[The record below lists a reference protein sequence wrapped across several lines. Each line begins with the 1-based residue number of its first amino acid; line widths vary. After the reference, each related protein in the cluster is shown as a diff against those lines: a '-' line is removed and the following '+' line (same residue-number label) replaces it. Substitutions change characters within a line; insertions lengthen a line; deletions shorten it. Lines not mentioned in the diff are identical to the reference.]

1 VTWGKYTND
10 GFVIYDDL
18 GVEVAGL
25 PLSATSDEVA
35 EAFRAINRTEQEP
48 DWARFKRIAMASST
62 FTAITTAIPPQSC
75 AYLTTA
81 LVMAEMGQLDLFKW
95 AWSEIV
101 RQAGIPPDVTAGFA
115 GIASACNLPAEFV
128 AALNPRLALA
138 D

>member
-10 GFVIYDDL
+10 GLVIYDDL
-18 GVEVAGL
+18 GAEVARL
-25 PLSATSDEVA
+25 PVSATSDEIA
-35 EAFRAINRTEQEP
+35 AAFKAIDQADQEP

-62 FTAITTAIPPQSC
+62 FTAIATAIPPQSC

-81 LVMAEMGQLDLFKW
+81 LVEAEKGEIGFFEF
-95 AWSEIV
+95 AWPEIV
-101 RQAGIPPDVTAGFA
+101 RQAGVPPEVAAGFA

-128 AALNPRLALA
+128 AALNPRLASA